1 MKRLILQLWRTSAD
15 QPNLAVTPLLMATTA
30 AAMNIDVEI
39 HVIGSSVDLFIK
51 DNPRNQQIITP
62 SNRPVSAFIED
73 AMRTGVK
80 VKVCS
85 TALRDRQLELGDLVE
100 GVYGVHLVSYC
111 DALFPFG
118 EQTFHQKRKNP
129 QSYYGNYFYLM
140 ENPLLESNAKK

>member
-1 MKRLILQLWRTSAD
+1 MKRLILQLWRASAD

-51 DNPRNQQIITP
+51 DNPKNQQIIAP
-62 SNRPVSAFIED
+62 SNRPLSTFIED

-100 GVYGVHLVSYC
+100 GVTEVIGMVTMIDLAI
-111 DALFPFG
+111 D
-118 EQTFHQKRKNP
+118 
-129 QSYYGNYFYLM
+129 
-140 ENPLLESNAKK
+140 SNTTVLTY

>member
-1 MKRLILQLWRTSAD
+1 LKRLILQLWRASAD

-51 DNPRNQQIITP
+51 DNPKNQQIIAP
-62 SNRPVSAFIED
+62 SNRPLCTFIED

-85 TALRDRQLELGDLVE
+85 AALRDRQLELSNLVE
-100 GVYGVHLVSYC
+100 GVTEVIGMVTMIDLAI
-111 DALFPFG
+111 D
-118 EQTFHQKRKNP
+118 
-129 QSYYGNYFYLM
+129 
-140 ENPLLESNAKK
+140 SNTTVLTY

>member
-1 MKRLILQLWRTSAD
+1 
-15 QPNLAVTPLLMATTA
+15 MATTA

-51 DNPRNQQIITP
+51 DNPKNQQIIAP

-73 AMRTGVK
+73 VMRTGVK

-100 GVYGVHLVSYC
+100 GVTEVIGMVTMIDLAT
-111 DALFPFG
+111 D
-118 EQTFHQKRKNP
+118 
-129 QSYYGNYFYLM
+129 
-140 ENPLLESNAKK
+140 SNTTVLTY